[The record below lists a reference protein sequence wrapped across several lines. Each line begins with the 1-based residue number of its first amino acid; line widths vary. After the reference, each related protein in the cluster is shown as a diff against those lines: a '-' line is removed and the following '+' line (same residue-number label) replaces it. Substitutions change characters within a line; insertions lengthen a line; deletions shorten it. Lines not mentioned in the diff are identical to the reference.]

1 MGVLSIVV
9 IVTFV
14 ITLCRYIIV
23 DGQRTRRQKKFMDN
37 MNNNRFDKSDK

>member
-1 MGVLSIVV
+1 MGTLSIIVV
-9 IVTFV
+9 ITVV
-14 ITLCRYIIV
+14 ITLCRHIIV